1 MPCPASFGDTYLRY
15 MSPLIDAIAAVM
27 TDKTAP
33 QTPAEKM
40 KAILAAKQ
48 GGAARAGQGVGVS
61 AGKKGEAL
69 AAARSFS
76 KSKPAMR
83 K

>member
-1 MPCPASFGDTYLRY
+1 MTGWELCYNPP
-15 MSPLIDAIAAVM
+15 M
-27 TDKTAP
+27 TDAP

-48 GGAARAGQGVGVS
+48 GGAARAGQGPGA
-61 AGKKGEAL
+61 AGGKSGEQR
-69 AAARSFS
+69 AAALSFS
-76 KSKPAMR
+76 KSKPAPR

>member
-1 MPCPASFGDTYLRY
+1 
-15 MSPLIDAIAAVM
+15 M
-27 TDKTAP
+27 TDKTPA

-48 GGAARAGQGVGVS
+48 GGAARAGQGSGA
-61 AGKKGEAL
+61 AGGKQGEAL

-76 KSKPAMR
+76 KSKPAPR

>member
-1 MPCPASFGDTYLRY
+1 
-15 MSPLIDAIAAVM
+15 M

-33 QTPAEKM
+33 LTPAEKM

-48 GGAARAGQGVGVS
+48 GGAARAGQGADATG
-61 AGKKGEAL
+61 GKRGERL
-69 AAARSFS
+69 ASARSMS

>member
-1 MPCPASFGDTYLRY
+1 MDDELAWTC
-15 MSPLIDAIAAVM
+15 AIARRM
-27 TDKTAP
+27 TDKPDAP
-33 QTPAEKM
+33 LTPAEKM

-48 GGAARAGQGVGVS
+48 GGTARAGQGSGA
-61 AGKKGEAL
+61 AGGKQGEAL

>member
-1 MPCPASFGDTYLRY
+1 
-15 MSPLIDAIAAVM
+15 M
-27 TDKTAP
+27 TDAP

-48 GGAARAGQGVGVS
+48 GGAARAGQGSGA
-61 AGKKGEAL
+61 AGGKSGERV

-76 KSKPAMR
+76 RSKPAPR

>member
-1 MPCPASFGDTYLRY
+1 MVRSEASAERLEPRTPSHLCYSR
-15 MSPLIDAIAAVM
+15 PM
-27 TDKTAP
+27 TNTP

-48 GGAARAGQGVGVS
+48 GGAARAGQGPG
-61 AGKKGEAL
+61 ATGGKNGETL

-76 KSKPAMR
+76 KSKPAPR

>member
-1 MPCPASFGDTYLRY
+1 
-15 MSPLIDAIAAVM
+15 M
-27 TDKTAP
+27 TDAP
-33 QTPAEKM
+33 LAPAEKM

-48 GGAARAGQGVGVS
+48 GGAARAGQGS
-61 AGKKGEAL
+61 AAAGGKAGERA

-76 KSKPAMR
+76 KSKPALR

>member
-1 MPCPASFGDTYLRY
+1 MVRSEASAERLEPRTPPQLCYSAG
-15 MSPLIDAIAAVM
+15 M
-27 TDKTAP
+27 TNTP

-48 GGAARAGQGVGVS
+48 GGAARAGQG
-61 AGKKGEAL
+61 AGATGGKAGEAL

-76 KSKPAMR
+76 QSKPAPR

>member
-1 MPCPASFGDTYLRY
+1 
-15 MSPLIDAIAAVM
+15 M
-27 TDKTAP
+27 TDTP
-33 QTPAEKM
+33 LTPAEKM

-48 GGAARAGQGVGVS
+48 GGAARAGQGSGA
-61 AGKKGEAL
+61 AGGKHGEAL

>member
-1 MPCPASFGDTYLRY
+1 
-15 MSPLIDAIAAVM
+15 M
-27 TDKTAP
+27 TDAP

-48 GGAARAGQGVGVS
+48 GGAARAGQGSGAAS
-61 AGKKGEAL
+61 GKTGERL

-76 KSKPAMR
+76 KSKPALR

>member
-1 MPCPASFGDTYLRY
+1 
-15 MSPLIDAIAAVM
+15 M
-27 TDKTAP
+27 TDAP
-33 QTPAEKM
+33 LTPAEKM

-48 GGAARAGQGVGVS
+48 GGAARAGQGAGS
-61 AGKKGEAL
+61 AGGKAGERV